1 MSPVTAPTAPST
13 TRSVPFRWS
22 WLLAVLFTLKALYM
36 GFYVTPPSDIPDE
49 SGHYAYVKDIAD
61 GVIFPRMHNAL
72 IPDDLWFDTGRP
84 KGYLRDN
91 YITQHPPLYYAL
103 AAIPLKITQQFTEE
117 RWYQIRSARIVSAIS
132 LGLLV
137 LVIFNTLLDAGIGSQ
152 RALLLASTLG
162 FIPMVSH
169 LASGITNDIFLFLL
183 CALAT
188 RHLVRFVKAQAIRD
202 AYLCALW
209 LTLAGGTKMTAWVLI
224 AGVVGI
230 MVYELRRPLKTW
242 LLHAAGIAATAFILP
257 IWWMAR
263 NYVHFGDPLKINV
276 INTPPR
282 LPDYTLLE
290 YIQNQ
295 PYFDWML
302 VHFYGLIGFS
312 GYCQTPAL
320 IAECV
325 GVRSTRI
332 SSQPY
337 DFLVVI
343 LSIITLLFLVHTFRR
358 FRVLAASAP
367 GLTGQ
372 GSLQHGVARLLGRR
386 ATRTTLLGLLLAVG
400 VGLFGFA
407 QLHVYHEPGWV
418 AELARTMMLGTALVG
433 ILGFGIV
440 LLESDPEER
449 LMSYAMVVFLG
460 FGVLILLQGLKAY
473 VLLAEMRGVQGRYFY
488 PFLPLLMVSS
498 ALLLQRFRVPTVVY
512 LWVVMALAWGEL
524 HAYVTQVIP
533 FFEYV
538 KI

>member
-1 MSPVTAPTAPST
+1 MTASTA
-13 TRSVPFRWS
+13 TRAKRSGPFRWS
-22 WLLAVLFTLKALYM
+22 WLLAVLLTLKALYM
-36 GFYVTPPSDIPDE
+36 GFFLTPPSDIPDE
-49 SGHYAYVKDIAD
+49 SGHYAYVQEIAD
-61 GVIFPRMHNAL
+61 GEIFPRMHKSM
-72 IPDDLWFDTGRP
+72 IPDNLWYDTGRP

-103 AAIPLKITQQFTEE
+103 AAIPLKITQQFTDE
-117 RWYQIRSARIVSAIS
+117 RWYQIRSARIVSAVS

-137 LVIFNTLLDAGIGSQ
+137 LVIFHTLVDAGISSQ
-152 RALLLASTLG
+152 RALLMSATLG
-162 FIPMVSH
+162 FIPMISH
-169 LASGITNDIFLFLL
+169 LSSGITNDIFLFLL

-242 LLHAAGIAATAFILP
+242 LLHAAGIAITAFALP
-257 IWWMAR
+257 VWWMAR
-263 NYVHFGDPLKINV
+263 NYVHFGNPLKINV
-276 INTPPR
+276 INAPPR

-295 PYFDWML
+295 PYFDWMM

-337 DFLVVI
+337 DFLIVV
-343 LSIITLLFLVHTFRR
+343 LSTVTLLFLVHVFRR
-358 FRVLAASAP
+358 FRILAAPTP

-372 GSLQHGVARLLGRR
+372 GSLQQGMARLLGGR
-386 ATRTTLLGLLLAVG
+386 ATRTMLLGLLLAVG

-407 QLHVYHEPGWV
+407 QLHVHHEPGWV
-418 AELARTMMLGTALVG
+418 AELARTMMLSTALVG
-433 ILGFGIV
+433 ILGLGVV

-449 LMSYAMVVFLG
+449 LMHYAMVVFLAFG
-460 FGVLILLQGLKAY
+460 FLILVQGLRAY
-473 VLLAEMRGVQGRYFY
+473 ALLAEMRGVQGRYFY

-498 ALLLQRFRVPTVVY
+498 ALLLQRFRIPTVVY
-512 LWVVMALAWGEL
+512 LWIVVALAWGEL